1 MPKIKETAGEK
12 VFHWG
17 IDVILIFTCIISLY
31 PVLYVLAASF
41 SNPLLVMKNEIT
53 IWPKGFTL
61 IGYEKVFTNPDIWNG
76 YMMTILYTVIGTA
89 LNVLMTLLGAYP
101 LSRKDFYG
109 RKFWTVFITF
119 TMFFGGGMIPAYLL
133 IQKIHLYNNFWVMII
148 PVIMGTYNVI
158 IMRTFINSNVPVELQ
173 ESAVIDGA
181 NDLVILLK
189 VVVPLSIP
197 VMAVM
202 CLFYGVDHWNEYFR
216 AMIYLQDRKLYPL
229 QLILREIL
237 VQNIVQKNVTQEML
251 ADQKVIGESI
261 KYALIIVAT
270 VPILMVYPFIQKYFV
285 KGMLIGS
292 IKA

>member
-1 MPKIKETAGEK
+1 MSRIKESFGEK
-12 VFHWG
+12 MFHWG
-17 IDVILIFTCIISLY
+17 INVILIFSCIVALY
-31 PVLYVLAASF
+31 PVLYVLAASL

-53 IWPKGFTL
+53 IWPKGLTF

-76 YMMTILYTVIGTA
+76 YMMTILYTVIGTV

-109 RKFWTVFITF
+109 RKFWTVFLTF

-133 IQKIHLYNNFWVMII
+133 IQKIHMYDNFWVMII
-148 PVIMGTYNVI
+148 PVVMGTYNVI
-158 IMRTFINSNVPVELQ
+158 IMRTFINSNVPLELQ

-181 NDLVILLK
+181 NDLVIL
-189 VVVPLSIP
+189 VRIVVPLCIP

-216 AMIYLQDRKLYPL
+216 AMIYLQTRKLYPL

-237 VQNIVQKNVTQEML
+237 VQNIVQKNVTTEML

-270 VPILMVYPFIQKYFV
+270 IPILMVYPFIQKYFV

>member
-1 MPKIKETAGEK
+1 MSKIKETAGER
-12 VFHWG
+12 VFHWF
-17 IDVILIFTCIISLY
+17 INIVLILTCIISLY

-76 YMMTILYTVIGTA
+76 YIMTILYTVIGTV

-181 NDLVILLK
+181 NDLVILVK

-251 ADQKVIGESI
+251 ADQKVLGESI

-270 VPILMVYPFIQKYFV
+270 IPILMVYPFIQKYFV

>member
-12 VFHWG
+12 IFHWG
-17 IDVILIFTCIISLY
+17 IDLILIFTCIISLY

-76 YMMTILYTVIGTA
+76 YVMTILYTVIGTA

-109 RKFWTVFITF
+109 RKFWTVFLTF

-133 IQKIHLYNNFWVMII
+133 IQKIHMYNNFWVMII
-148 PVIMGTYNVI
+148 PVVMGTYNVI
-158 IMRTFINSNVPVELQ
+158 IMRTFITSNVPLELQ

-181 NDLVILLK
+181 NDLVILVR

-270 VPILMVYPFIQKYFV
+270 IPILMVYPFIQKYFV